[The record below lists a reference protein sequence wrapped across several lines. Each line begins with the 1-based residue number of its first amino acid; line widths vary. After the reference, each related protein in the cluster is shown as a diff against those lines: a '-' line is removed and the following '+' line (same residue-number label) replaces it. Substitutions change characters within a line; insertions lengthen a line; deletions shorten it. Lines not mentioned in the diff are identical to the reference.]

1 MSPVAARA
9 TRTGSV
15 SSSIGTVYT
24 TISSPLITFDSLP
37 YSYSTPEYSPMP
49 YPTPLPTLVQPST
62 SSSASVSISSTS
74 STSSTSS
81 ASSTTS
87 STPLPSYVPTTP
99 PTPLPFLTTAAPT
112 EDHHREME
120 DLLNN
125 EVVQRVLKDPELG
138 DLLKHADNHSSRA
151 SPGVSLS
158 TIQTTLLNSSVLRA
172 LLTDGPLIQRIASV
186 QTVLPVSE
194 STDSSRV
201 A

>member
-1 MSPVAARA
+1 MDVDYLSLVAARA

-15 SSSIGTVYT
+15 SSSNGTVYT
-24 TISSPLITFDSLP
+24 TIP
-37 YSYSTPEYSPMP
+37 YPYSTPEYSPMP
-49 YPTPLPTLVQPST
+49 PPTPPTPTLVQPSA
-62 SSSASVSISSTS
+62 SSAT
-74 STSSTSS
+74 
-81 ASSTTS
+81 SSTTS

>member
-37 YSYSTPEYSPMP
+37 YPYSTPEYSPMP
-49 YPTPLPTLVQPST
+49 YPTPLPTLVQP
-62 SSSASVSISSTS
+62 
-74 STSSTSS
+74 STSS

-138 DLLKHADNHSSRA
+138 DLLKHADNPSSRA

-172 LLTDGPLIQRIASV
+172 LLTNGPLIQRIASV

>member
-1 MSPVAARA
+1 MLVAALALVLGRA
-9 TRTGSV
+9 AG
-15 SSSIGTVYT
+15 
-24 TISSPLITFDSLP
+24 DSEPRLRRCVRGLLRAQ
-37 YSYSTPEYSPMP
+37 STADAASFSTQPPSF
-49 YPTPLPTLVQPST
+49 TPL
-62 SSSASVSISSTS
+62 
-74 STSSTSS
+74 
-81 ASSTTS
+81 
-87 STPLPSYVPTTP
+87 
-99 PTPLPFLTTAAPT
+99 LTTAAPT

-172 LLTDGPLIQRIASV
+172 LLTDGPLIQRIANV

-194 STDSSRV
+194 STESSRV
-201 A
+201 T

>member
-1 MSPVAARA
+1 MDVDYLSPVAARA

-15 SSSIGTVYT
+15 SSSNGTVYT
-24 TISSPLITFDSLP
+24 TIP
-37 YSYSTPEYSPMP
+37 YPYSTPEDSPMP
-49 YPTPLPTLVQPST
+49 PPTPPTPTLVQPST
-62 SSSASVSISSTS
+62 SSA
-74 STSSTSS
+74 SS
-81 ASSTTS
+81 ATSSTTS
-87 STPLPSYVPTTP
+87 STPFPSYVPTTP

-125 EVVQRVLKDPELG
+125 EVIQRVLKDPELG
-138 DLLKHADNHSSRA
+138 ELLKHADNPSSRT

-172 LLTDGPLIQRIASV
+172 LLTDGPLIQRIANV

-201 A
+201 T

>member
-1 MSPVAARA
+1 MDVDYLSPVAARA

-15 SSSIGTVYT
+15 SSFNGTVYT
-24 TISSPLITFDSLP
+24 TIP
-37 YSYSTPEYSPMP
+37 YPYSTPEYSPMP
-49 YPTPLPTLVQPST
+49 PPTPTLVQPS
-62 SSSASVSISSTS
+62 ASST
-74 STSSTSS
+74 TSS
-81 ASSTTS
+81 ATSSTTS

-99 PTPLPFLTTAAPT
+99 PTPLPFLTTASPT

-138 DLLKHADNHSSRA
+138 DLLKHADNPSSRA
-151 SPGVSLS
+151 SPGLSLS

-172 LLTDGPLIQRIASV
+172 LLTDGPLIQRIANV

-201 A
+201 T

>member
-1 MSPVAARA
+1 MARYIL
-9 TRTGSV
+9 RYPHLS
-15 SSSIGTVYT
+15 
-24 TISSPLITFDSLP
+24 FDSLP
-37 YSYSTPEYSPMP
+37 HPTPEYSPMP
-49 YPTPLPTLVQPST
+49 SPTPPPTLVQP
-62 SSSASVSISSTS
+62 S

-81 ASSTTS
+81 ASSTSSTTS

-120 DLLNN
+120 DLMNN

-138 DLLKHADNHSSRA
+138 DLLKHADNPSSRT

-172 LLTDGPLIQRIASV
+172 LLTDGPLIQRIANV